1 MDLRWRSPADSRNVD
16 NLALGAARGVGAG
29 TGSPLVADMRY
40 DATELMTGL
49 TEVLCYATAVMVRR
63 DSEDGMEEDG

>member
-1 MDLRWRSPADSRNVD
+1 MCREASD
-16 NLALGAARGVGAG
+16 
-29 TGSPLVADMRY
+29 LVANAIIAMRY